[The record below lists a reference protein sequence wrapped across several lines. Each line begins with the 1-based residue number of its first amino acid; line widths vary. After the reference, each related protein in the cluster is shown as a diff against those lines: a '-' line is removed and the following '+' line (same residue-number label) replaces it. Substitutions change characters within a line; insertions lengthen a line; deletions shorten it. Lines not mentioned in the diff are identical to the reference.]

1 MNRQPFMNNVYE
13 EKNFYQFFFKRLSL
27 STFDTRQLRL
37 VSFTTEWRDYALKH
51 LQTHSLKVDIGPL
64 FDSYLILSL
73 LTVVVN
79 PIESLLAALLLKRT
93 LL

>member
-13 EKNFYQFFFKRLSL
+13 EINFYQFFFKRLIL

-37 VSFTTEWRDYALKH
+37 GIFTTEWRDYALK
-51 LQTHSLKVDIGPL
+51 QTHSLKVDIGPL